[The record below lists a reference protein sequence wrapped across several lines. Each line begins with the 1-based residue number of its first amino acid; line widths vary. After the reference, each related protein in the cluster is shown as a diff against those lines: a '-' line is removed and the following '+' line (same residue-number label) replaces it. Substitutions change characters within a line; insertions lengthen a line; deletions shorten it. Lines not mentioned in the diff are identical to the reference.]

1 MGRIE
6 EALRKAKGGRHV
18 NVNHAATNRADVMDH
33 AAPETSTL
41 SHSLEDSKIR
51 SNHVVRVNNE
61 RLLEQRVI
69 AASQHDDRV
78 GHYRQLRT
86 RLLKTMRDNKWTT
99 LAITSAHERA
109 GKTLT
114 AANLAISLSRD
125 VNTTVLLVDL
135 DLNTP
140 TVHQKLNLKP
150 EKGLVDYLEGTAD
163 LEDIVFDPGIEGL
176 IVIAGRSAGKESSE
190 LLASPTMNRLIRD
203 LYDQDVASIIIFDLP
218 PLLRNDDAILF
229 SPFADAVLVV
239 VEDGVT
245 TEEQLRHAMQL
256 LDKANVIGTILNKS
270 RDEL

>member
-6 EALRKAKGGRHV
+6 EALRKAKAGHDV
-18 NVNHAATNRADVMDH
+18 NVKHAATNRADVVDR
-33 AAPETSTL
+33 AAPETSTP

-51 SNHVVRVNNE
+51 SNHVIRVNNE

-86 RLLKTMRDNKWTT
+86 RLLKTMRDNQCTT
-99 LAITSAHERA
+99 LAITSAHEGA

-114 AANLAISLSRD
+114 ASNLAISLSKD

-140 TVHQKLNLKP
+140 TVHQKLNLEP

-163 LEDIVFDPGIEGL
+163 LEDIVFNPGIEGL
-176 IVIAGRSAGKESSE
+176 TVLAGRSAGKESSE
-190 LLASPTMNRLIRD
+190 LLASPTMKKLIRD
-203 LYDQDVASIIIFDLP
+203 LHSQDVASIIIFDLP

-229 SPFADAVLVV
+229 APYADAVLVV

-245 TEEQLRHAMQL
+245 TDEQLRHAMQL
-256 LDKANVIGTILNKS
+256 LDNANVIGTILNKS